1 MGILEKEKSP
11 ETLDFIRLQD
21 FAGDEGVEP
30 SSTVLET
37 CCKGLQMQY
46 LSYYQIS
53 VTIIVTTFLRKKE
66 I

>member
-11 ETLDFIRLQD
+11 ETLDFTRFQD

-37 CCKGLQMQY
+37 RRKGL
-46 LSYYQIS
+46 
-53 VTIIVTTFLRKKE
+53 
-66 I
+66 